1 MGLVAPGFP
10 LDLHLRDVHLHKILE
25 TTIDGLRPAAEAQ
38 GVQVWSTLDASAPLL
53 PADPDRL
60 RQVFE
65 DVLASALQGT
75 PRGGQLTVSTQRRN
89 SHIDITIRAKPR
101 KQGAPGLE
109 LSIARHLVALHG
121 GTLLEEHQDKG
132 SAWVITLP
140 VVPLSLGAV
149 PPPAG
154 QDVWSASRAQ
164 ATHAPD
170 ALRGVDILLV
180 EDNADARELLATL
193 LTSAGARVALAASA
207 PEALAYL
214 LDHQPD
220 VLVADIGLPGQDGY
234 TLLEQV
240 RSRESQQPAPRALPA
255 IALTAY
261 TCFEDRLRAFAAGY
275 QLHLGKPVEAAD
287 LINAVKLVAV
297 PRD

>member
-1 MGLVAPGFP
+1 MQ
-10 LDLHLRDVHLHKILE
+10 LHLRDVHLHKILE
-25 TTIDGLRPAAEAQ
+25 ATIDGLRAAAEAQ

-60 RQVFE
+60 QQIFE

-75 PRGGQLTVSTQRRN
+75 PRGGQLTISTQRRN
-89 SHIDITIRAKPR
+89 SHIDITIRTKPR
-101 KQGAPGLE
+101 KQGAAGWE
-109 LSIARHLVALHG
+109 LSITRHLVALHG
-121 GTLLEEHQDKG
+121 GNLLEEHQEKG
-132 SAWVITLP
+132 SAWVISLP
-140 VVPLSLGAV
+140 VVPLSLGEA

-154 QDVWSASRAQ
+154 EDVWSASRAQ
-164 ATHAPD
+164 AARAPD
-170 ALRGVDILLV
+170 ALRGLHVLLV
-180 EDNADARELLATL
+180 EDTEDARDLLATL
-193 LTSAGARVALAASA
+193 LSSAGAEVALAASA
-207 PEALAYL
+207 PEALEYL

-234 TLLEQV
+234 TLLQQI
-240 RSRESQQPAPRALPA
+240 RSRESQQPAPRVLPA

-287 LINAVKLVAV
+287 LINAVKLVAA